1 MLPGRRAKQWITL
14 RGGNGS
20 ESSTVAPNHQNRAQ
34 QGQHPDNK
42 HLHAVGLAFARVR
55 AICVVNVFY
64 LCVLEWSG
72 VDVCSVQWNYVDS
85 NYVGFSVLELCGVM

>member
-1 MLPGRRAKQWITL
+1 MGVKAQQWHQITKT
-14 RGGNGS
+14 
-20 ESSTVAPNHQNRAQ
+20 EEQ

-42 HLHAVGLAFARVR
+42 HLHAVGLTFARVR

-72 VDVCSVQWNYVDS
+72 VEWMYVVCRGIMWIAIMWDLVYWNYV
-85 NYVGFSVLELCGVM
+85 E